1 MNVNEGTRVAKEIVK
16 THRYLY
22 GGKGQLY
29 TTALVERLAKA
40 YPKTFTASIKKEA
53 LKDADKGYLAG
64 DCSFLVCSA
73 MGLSMMSSAV
83 LKTQAVM
90 KLRIQ
95 KSLAREGMC
104 LWREGHVAYV
114 GDDLKIYEMR
124 STAKDGTVSTWDK
137 RAKDFEYM
145 FVVRN
150 SPLYFENQQ
159 TNPLGNYYP
168 VYTGKSNSI
177 VESLIAVGE
186 KDTSFAHR
194 KEISIKNKIYD
205 YKGTVPQNLQLVNL
219 LKNGQLL
226 KA

>member
-1 MNVNEGTRVAKEIVK
+1 MNVNEGTRVAQEIVK

-29 TTALVERLAKA
+29 TTALVEKLAKA

-64 DCSFLVCSA
+64 DCSYLVCKA
-73 MGLSMMSSAV
+73 MGLPIMNSTA
-83 LKTQAVM
+83 LKNKAVM
-90 KLRIQ
+90 KLKIQ
-95 KSLAREGMC
+95 KSIAQEGMC
-104 LWREGHVAYV
+104 LWKEGHVAYV

-124 STAKDGTVSTWDK
+124 STAKDGCVSSWDK

-145 FVVRN
+145 FVVKD
-150 SPLYFENQQ
+150 SPLYFWSTQHS
-159 TNPLGNYYP
+159 PFGDYYP

-194 KEISIKNKIYD
+194 KKIATRNKIND

>member
-1 MNVNEGTRVAKEIVK
+1 MNVNEGTRVAQEIVK

-22 GGKGQLY
+22 GGKGQPY
-29 TTALVERLAKA
+29 TKELVEKLAKA

-64 DCSFLVCSA
+64 DCSFLVCKA

-95 KSLAREGMC
+95 KSLAKEGMC

-168 VYTGKSNSI
+168 KYTGKSASI
-177 VESLIAVGE
+177 VESLLAVGE
-186 KDTSFAHR
+186 KDISFAHR
-194 KEISIKNKIYD
+194 KQIAIKNKIDNYS
-205 YKGTVPQNLQLVNL
+205 GTVPQNLQLVAL
-219 LKNGQLL
+219 LKDGQLL

>member
-1 MNVNEGTRVAKEIVK
+1 MNVNEGTRVAQEIVK

-22 GGKGQLY
+22 GGKGQPY
-29 TTALVERLAKA
+29 TKELVEKLAKA

-64 DCSFLVCSA
+64 DCSFLVCKA

-95 KSLAREGMC
+95 KSLAKEGMC

-168 VYTGKSNSI
+168 KYTGKSASI
-177 VESLIAVGE
+177 VESLLAVGE
-186 KDTSFAHR
+186 KDISFAHR
-194 KEISIKNKIYD
+194 KQIAIKNKIDNYS
-205 YKGTVPQNLQLVNL
+205 GTVLQNLQLVNL

>member
-1 MNVNEGTRVAKEIVK
+1 MNVNEGTRVAQEIVK
-16 THRYLY
+16 AHRYLY

-29 TTALVERLAKA
+29 TTALVEKLAKA

-83 LKTQAVM
+83 LKSQAVM

-145 FVVRN
+145 FVVKN
-150 SPLYFENQQ
+150 SPLYYENQQ

-168 VYTGKSNSI
+168 KYTGKSTSI
-177 VESLIAVGE
+177 VESLLAVGE
-186 KDTSFAHR
+186 KDISFAHR
-194 KEISIKNKIYD
+194 KQIAEKNGIVNYR
-205 YKGTVPQNLQLVNL
+205 GTIAQNLQLVRL
-219 LKNGQLL
+219 LKDGKLL
-226 KA
+226 KP

>member
-1 MNVNEGTRVAKEIVK
+1 MNVNEGTRVAQEIVK

-29 TTALVERLAKA
+29 TTVLVEKLAKA

-64 DCSFLVCSA
+64 DCSYLVCKA

-83 LKTQAVM
+83 LKAQAVM

-95 KSLAREGMC
+95 KSLAKEGMC

-168 VYTGKSNSI
+168 KYTGKSASI
-177 VESLIAVGE
+177 VESLLAVGE
-186 KDTSFAHR
+186 KDISFAHR
-194 KEISIKNKIYD
+194 KQIAIKNKIDNYS
-205 YKGTVPQNLQLVNL
+205 GTVPQNLQLVAL
-219 LKNGQLL
+219 LKDGQLL
-226 KA
+226 KP

>member
-1 MNVNEGTRVAKEIVK
+1 MNVNEGTRVAQEIVK

-22 GGKGQLY
+22 GGKGQPY
-29 TTALVERLAKA
+29 TKELVEKLAKA

-64 DCSFLVCSA
+64 DCSFLVCKA

-95 KSLAREGMC
+95 KSLAKEGMC

-168 VYTGKSNSI
+168 KYTGKSASI
-177 VESLIAVGE
+177 VESLLAVGE
-186 KDTSFAHR
+186 KDISFAHR
-194 KEISIKNKIYD
+194 KQIAIKNKIDNYS
-205 YKGTVPQNLQLVNL
+205 GTVPQNLQLVDL
-219 LKNGQLL
+219 LKDGQLL